1 MYVHLLILYVHVCI
15 VCTVCMYI
23 NLSVCNCV
31 EYCECVYSVP
41 LSHLRCSGTYIRTYV
56 AAAFLDM
63 KTALSGYL
71 PARPR
76 KDPSKLASDSTR
88 SLKQHS
94 KSSLRAPSHSTLQ
107 QPSQSSLK
115 APSQSSLKEP
125 SHTSLKGPSQS
136 SLKAPSQ
143 ISTSKVTAGKEEVEE
158 EKASQHA
165 GPGKEVSGASC
176 CASVG
181 MDFSDYSLLQM

>member
-1 MYVHLLILYVHVCI
+1 MCVQCAFVLHTLLW
-15 VCTVCMYI
+15 YI
-23 NLSVCNCV
+23 
-31 EYCECVYSVP
+31 
-41 LSHLRCSGTYIRTYV
+41 HTYV

-76 KDPSKLASDSTR
+76 KDSSKLASDSTR

-115 APSQSSLKEP
+115 APSQSSLKAPSQSSLKEP
-125 SHTSLKGPSQS
+125 SQTSLKGPSQS
-136 SLKAPSQ
+136 SLKTPSQ
-143 ISTSKVTAGKEEVEE
+143 ISMSKVTAGKEEVEE
-158 EKASQHA
+158 EKAQRA

>member
-1 MYVHLLILYVHVCI
+1 MYCLHVHKYVSMQLCGILRMCVQCPFVSRTLLW
-15 VCTVCMYI
+15 YI
-23 NLSVCNCV
+23 H
-31 EYCECVYSVP
+31 P
-41 LSHLRCSGTYIRTYV
+41 YV
-56 AAAFLDM
+56 ATAFLDM

-107 QPSQSSLK
+107 QPSHSSLKAPSQSSLKAPSQSSLK

-125 SHTSLKGPSQS
+125 SQTSLKGPSQG

-143 ISTSKVTAGKEEVEE
+143 ISMSKVTAGKEEVEE
-158 EKASQHA
+158 EKAQRA

-181 MDFSDYSLLQM
+181 MDFSDYTLLQM